1 MLIHFPKGD
10 CATAWATMEKYHANG
25 VLKSIGIS
33 NFKRTDIDKLKETMK
48 VIPHVNQVQLNVLSH
63 DDDQIEASM
72 ELGIHVEAY
81 APLGEDGRQ
90 DISGNPTIQAVANSH
105 NVSTYQ
111 IALKWIL
118 QKGHLL
124 TFQSANPTHQASDA
138 DIFKFNLTTDEMKR
152 LDNLQSQSIVV

>member
-1 MLIHFPKGD
+1 MG
-10 CATAWATMEKYHANG
+10 
-25 VLKSIGIS
+25 
-33 NFKRTDIDKLKETMK
+33 ETVK

-63 DDDQIEASM
+63 HDDQIKASM

-81 APLGEDGRQ
+81 APLGEGGRQ
-90 DISGNPTIQAVANSH
+90 DISGNPTIQAIAKNH

-124 TFQSANPTHQASDA
+124 TFQSANPAHQESDA
-138 DIFKFNLTTDEMKR
+138 DVFKCNLTTDEMKR
-152 LDNLQSQSIVV
+152 LDNLQSHSIVV